1 MSVLNILTVEQ
12 APPARGRWSR
22 ALTTAA
28 LALTVCAGT
37 ASTGL
42 TAAHA
47 SADPTVSKEIQISG
61 DLTGVA
67 FSPDGTQAYVPN
79 IGENGDGTVSV
90 ITVATGA
97 VTNTIAVGSLPAGV
111 AFSPDGTQAYVPNS
125 GGETV
130 SVIAVA
136 TGTVTGS
143 IWVGTGPE
151 GVAFSPDGT
160 QAYVSRLNGTV
171 AVVTVATG
179 TLSKTI
185 IVGSRPE
192 GVAFSPDGAQVYV
205 PTSGE
210 NGEGTV
216 SVITVATATVTGT
229 VPVGTYPSGV
239 AFSPDGTQVYVLS
252 ISEGTLS
259 VIQAAT
265 GTVSSTL
272 TVDNLPSQVAFSP
285 DGTQAYV
292 TSGAEGE
299 GAVFAIA
306 TGLAPTATGSTPG
319 PAHVAVDGPATVN
332 PTPNAAFLITGTA
345 PAGATVTL
353 HFHKAGTPAADYSIV
368 RSVTAADNGTW
379 SRSITAS
386 SDYRYYATVP
396 GATSA
401 TVLFQPAP
409 TLNGPTS
416 RVVPVNRRYTLT
428 GTAVAGS
435 TVFLHFHRRGTAA
448 TDYSIVRSVT
458 AAADGTWKRSYLA
471 DTDYRVFTSRT
482 AGSDSSDGPRY
493 LLQVS

>member
-111 AFSPDGTQAYVPNS
+111 AFSPDGTQAYVPSS
-125 GGETV
+125 GDSTV
-130 SVIAVA
+130 SVIQVA
-136 TGTVTGS
+136 TGTV
-143 IWVGTGPE
+143 
-151 GVAFSPDGT
+151 
-160 QAYVSRLNGTV
+160 
-171 AVVTVATG
+171 
-179 TLSKTI
+179 SKTI
-185 IVGSRPE
+185 TLQG
-192 GVAFSPDGAQVYV
+192 YL
-205 PTSGE
+205 
-210 NGEGTV
+210 
-216 SVITVATATVTGT
+216 
-229 VPVGTYPSGV
+229 SGV

-332 PTPNAAFLITGTA
+332 PTPNASFLITGTA